1 MDVPENILARIKK
14 LLSLSES
21 SNENEAAAA
30 AAKAQELMFKYE
42 VEMSQVANLDL
53 RPNEKVDEHN
63 FDLDAG
69 ESKVANWRSWLFGAV
84 AETSMCQPYFHRS
97 SRGYGK
103 RGKVYGR
110 IIGRKS
116 DVEVAQYTYSWLT
129 NELER
134 LSHQYMANQIY
145 WDQYDSR
152 KMRRSWLEGAAI
164 GVSKKLREEFRSRS
178 TESEAS
184 TALVVVRDKEIQD
197 WMEDHGLQLQSR
209 KSTVSAQDRKAY
221 AAGFQTGS
229 SLSVRRGVSG
239 GSAAPRI
246 GR

>member
-1 MDVPENILARIKK
+1 MEVSINVLQRIKK
-14 LLSLSES
+14 LLSLAES

-30 AAKAQELMFKYE
+30 ASKAQELMFKHNLE
-42 VEMSQVANLDL
+42 VSDVAGIDL
-53 RPNEKVDEHN
+53 KPDEKVDEHN

-69 ESKVANWRSWLFGAV
+69 ESKLANWRSWLFSAV
-84 AETSMCQPYFHRS
+84 AETSLCQPYISRS

-103 RGKVYGR
+103 RGKLYGR
-110 IIGRKS
+110 VIGRKS

-134 LSHQYMANQIY
+134 LSKQYMANQIY

-164 GVSKKLREEFRSRS
+164 GVSRKLRNDFNARKVE
-178 TESEAS
+178 TEQS

-197 WMEDHGLQLQSR
+197 WMDDHGLKLGSR
-209 KSTVSAQDRKAY
+209 QSTVSSQDRRAY

-229 SLSVRRGVSG
+229 NLSMTRGVSG
-239 GSAAPRI
+239 GSTPRI